1 MDRMKAVSVISL
13 LLLSVGAGS
22 CTRMHTRS
30 QGIDLLSTGLVGWQQ
45 TGGQEGTWQ
54 FEDGILYTEGENGGW
69 LATLRQYDDF
79 MLSLEFRVS
88 PGGNSGVFIR
98 APLEGDPAYAGME
111 IQILDD
117 YAERWR
123 DLQPYQYTG
132 SIYDIQAPSERAG
145 READEWQTMVIAAR
159 GTRVKVILNGEKVV
173 DTDVAYFPYKFD
185 THPGLKRSRGYI
197 GLQNHGSR
205 VEFRN
210 VRICELSGVR

>member
-13 LLLSVGAGS
+13 SLLSVGAGS
-22 CTRMHTRS
+22 CTRMRARS
-30 QGIDLLSTGLVGWQQ
+30 HGIDLLSTGLVGWQQ
-45 TGGQEGTWQ
+45 IGGQEGTWH
-54 FEDGILYTEGENGGW
+54 FEEGILRTEGENGGW

-88 PGGNSGVFIR
+88 AGGNSGVFIR
-98 APLEGDPAYAGME
+98 APLEGNPAYAGME

-123 DLQPYQYTG
+123 DLQPYQYAG
-132 SIYDIQAPSERAG
+132 SIYDVQAPSERAG

-159 GTRVKVILNGEKVV
+159 GTRVRVILNGEKVV
-173 DTDVAYFPYKFD
+173 DTDVTYFPYKFD
-185 THPGLKRSRGYI
+185 THPGLKRQRGYI

-210 VRICELSGVR
+210 VRIRELSGVR

>member
-1 MDRMKAVSVISL
+1 MDRMKAGSVISL
-13 LLLSVGAGS
+13 LLLSVAVGS
-22 CTRMHTRS
+22 CTPTQAWS
-30 QGIDLLSTGLVGWQQ
+30 DDIDLLSTGLVGWQRI
-45 TGGQEGTWQ
+45 GGQEGTWR

-69 LATLRQYDDF
+69 LATRRQYDDF

-98 APLEGDPAYAGME
+98 APLEGNPAYAGLE
-111 IQILDD
+111 VQILDD

-123 DLQPYQYTG
+123 DLQPYQYTA
-132 SIYDIQAPSERAG
+132 SIYDVQAPSEQAS

-159 GTRVKVILNGEKVV
+159 GPRVRVILNGEKVI
-173 DTDVAYFPYKFD
+173 DTNVTYYPYKLD
-185 THPGLKRSRGYI
+185 THPGLRRQRGYI

-210 VRICELSGVR
+210 VRIRELSEAM